1 MFIHERFGVNQ
12 LYRLC
17 YRLFIED
24 FYSFQM
30 LVPVLI
36 SLCALRLTQADY
48 STYERTPV
56 YQRPE
61 GQLFQPNIDYTSPRD
76 QDAGVSFPQS
86 YQDLATTYGPYQS
99 PTQVPRDLESPELE
113 DRMYGGGYGYTRSAG
128 HHGSGFGDWNYRP
141 PNQIPPYHNNL
152 GYYGPPQYHG
162 FFPSHNEHD
171 DKHRRPQHHNPT
183 YNDFNGRPPTNR
195 QPVLPGG
202 SRSSNPFE
210 VIYSWKQVDFEFP
223 DSNTREEMIRRQQ
236 FIPKNNLILD
246 MDVYGTYSQR

>member
-1 MFIHERFGVNQ
+1 
-12 LYRLC
+12 
-17 YRLFIED
+17 
-24 FYSFQM
+24 M

-48 STYERTPV
+48 SSYERTPV

-61 GQLFQPNIDYTSPRD
+61 GQLFQPNIDYTSPRH

-99 PTQVPRDLESPELE
+99 PTQDLESLRGPGLE
-113 DRMYGGGYGYTRSAG
+113 DRMYGGG
-128 HHGSGFGDWNYRP
+128 SGFGEWNYRP
-141 PNQIPPYHNNL
+141 PNQIPPHHNNY
-152 GYYGPPQYHG
+152 GYYGPPQHHG
-162 FFPSHNEHD
+162 FFPHHNEHD

-183 YNDFNGRPPTNR
+183 FNDFNGPPTNR
-195 QPVLPGG
+195 QD
-202 SRSSNPFE
+202 PFE

-223 DSNTREEMIRRQQ
+223 DRNKREEMIRRQQ

>member
-1 MFIHERFGVNQ
+1 MKGLVWISFIVFVIGY
-12 LYRLC
+12 LLKTS
-17 YRLFIED
+17 
-24 FYSFQM
+24 YSFQM

-48 STYERTPV
+48 SSYERTPV

-99 PTQVPRDLESPELE
+99 PTQVPGDLESVRGLGLE
-113 DRMYGGGYGYTRSAG
+113 DRMYGGGYGYRPSAG

-141 PNQIPPYHNNL
+141 PNQIPPNHNNY
-152 GYYGPPQYHG
+152 GYYGPPQHHG
-162 FFPSHNEHD
+162 FFPNHNEYD

-183 YNDFNGRPPTNR
+183 YNDFHGPPTNS
-195 QPVLPGG
+195 QPFLPGG

-223 DSNTREEMIRRQQ
+223 YSNTREEMIRSQQ